1 MTAQAKITSSGRLSI
16 PADIRKRHGLSVGGI
31 VVIDD
36 TGEAIVIRSVA
47 AGIARAQE
55 ISRRLLAGKP
65 NVSVDDFIAER
76 RKQALAE

>member
-1 MTAQAKITSSGRLSI
+1 MSAQAKITSSGRLSI
-16 PADIRKRHGLSVGGI
+16 PAEIRKRHGLAVGGS

-36 TGEAIVIRSVA
+36 TGDAIVIRSVA

-65 NVSVDDFIAER
+65 DFSVDDFIAER
-76 RKQALAE
+76 RREAAAE